1 MLDYSIL
8 SNSDLTLLLKGGD
21 KHAFT
26 EIYVRYNQM
35 LQNHAYKKLG
45 NFEEVKDVLQ
55 DLFTQLWTKREEL
68 PDTINLSGYLYVAI
82 RNKVFNILAHRSVT
96 SKYIQSIQ
104 EFIEE
109 DNYVTDLQ
117 LREKEF
123 SDMIE
128 REIDALPPKM
138 QKVFRLSRK
147 MYLSHKEIARE
158 LEISEQT
165 VSKQITN
172 ALKILKVRLS
182 SFFVLLIITYF
193 S

>member
-55 DLFTQLWTKREEL
+55 DLCTQLWTKREEL